1 MRSIGDSPIHLSAVA
16 LGEFAQ
22 GFPEPENSFF
32 EQLSSLFHLLV
43 LDRPIALHYA
53 RINRHLRMRGTLI
66 GSNDLWIA
74 ATALEHSLPLVTR
87 DIDHFRRIPDLQLIG
102 Y

>member
-1 MRSIGDSPIHLSAVA
+1 
-16 LGEFAQ
+16 
-22 GFPEPENSFF
+22 
-32 EQLSSLFHLLV
+32 
-43 LDRPIALHYA
+43 
-53 RINRHLRMRGTLI
+53 MRGTLI